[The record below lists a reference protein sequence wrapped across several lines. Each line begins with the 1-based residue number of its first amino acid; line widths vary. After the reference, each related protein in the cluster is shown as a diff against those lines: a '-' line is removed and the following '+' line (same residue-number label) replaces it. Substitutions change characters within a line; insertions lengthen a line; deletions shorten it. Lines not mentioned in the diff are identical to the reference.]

1 MRLNRKQIV
10 EFIEEKIIA
19 GYLSGD
25 EIVAATAQEYIEDAQ
40 DKHAARARGVIEK
53 LVVTAITEKI
63 TTEHRWLGLTD
74 CDRLNLAFVEL
85 NRLGIVACQNLG
97 CCNDCAHTDIL
108 KIADRRAADAATICG
123 YAFFHQ
129 RDVERVVRTGE
140 LNVSFNAYSK
150 NYSIETNITRAR
162 AIAAIIVNVL
172 RAHGLKASWS
182 GSYLQRITISE
193 MKWERRQFTFAPTP
207 AALSAA
213 PVVTTSDEAPDAIA
227 AIA

>member
-85 NRLGIVACQNLG
+85 NRRGIVACQNLG
-97 CCNDCAHTDIL
+97 CCNDCAHKDIL
-108 KIADRRAADAATICG
+108 KIADRRAADAATVCG

-140 LNVSFNAYSK
+140 LNVSFNVYSK
-150 NYSIETNITRAR
+150 GTGDKDYSIETNITRAR

-193 MKWERRQFTFAPTP
+193 MKWERRQFTFAP
-207 AALSAA
+207 
-213 PVVTTSDEAPDAIA
+213 DAIA

>member
-108 KIADRRAADAATICG
+108 KIADRRAADTATVCG

-150 NYSIETNITRAR
+150 DYSIETNTTRAR

>member
-85 NRLGIVACQNLG
+85 NRRGIVACQNLG

-108 KIADRRAADAATICG
+108 KISDRRAADAATVCG

-150 NYSIETNITRAR
+150 GTGDKDYSIESNITRAR

-193 MKWERRQFTFAPTP
+193 MKWERRQFTFAP
-207 AALSAA
+207 
-213 PVVTTSDEAPDAIA
+213 DAIA